1 MEESNRASNLKDS
14 RTSSRPSGALT
25 FVNKNPYGMAD
36 ADEVDDDMAGLI
48 ADKTPQTQRRIIL

>member
-1 MEESNRASNLKDS
+1 MEESNRASNIKDS
-14 RTSSRPSGALT
+14 RTSGALT

-36 ADEVDDDMAGLI
+36 SDEVDDDMAGLI